1 MSLKSEQEAL
11 GGLLLKSLSVL
22 DIDIDIDAL
31 ACLAALAHKK
41 DQTLKTFGLFRLGQ
55 FKKLLL
61 ELSHHVSREVYI
73 AINLLYIVDIL

>member
-1 MSLKSEQEAL
+1 M
-11 GGLLLKSLSVL
+11 L
-22 DIDIDIDAL
+22 DADIDAL

-55 FKKLLL
+55 FKKLLF